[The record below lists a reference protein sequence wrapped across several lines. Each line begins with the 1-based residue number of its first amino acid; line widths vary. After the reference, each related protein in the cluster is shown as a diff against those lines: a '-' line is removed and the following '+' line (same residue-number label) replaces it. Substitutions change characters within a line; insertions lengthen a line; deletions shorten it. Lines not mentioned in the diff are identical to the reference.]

1 MADGLS
7 LRALEEELPIKV
19 VGPLNLIMVILERD
33 QGKEG
38 WTGSQK
44 GKPQHQRVREEVEG
58 LGGIERKIVP
68 FSDSE

>member
-1 MADGLS
+1 MYQVADGLS

-44 GKPQHQRVREEVEG
+44 GKPQH
-58 LGGIERKIVP
+58 
-68 FSDSE
+68 